1 VKPYT
6 VGLTGGIGSGKSAVA
21 DRFAKL
27 GVHIVDTD
35 EIAHELTQPGREAI
49 APIRAAFGTEA
60 IATDGSLDRA
70 RMRRLVFGNAKARK
84 RLEAILHPLIRVE
97 SARRLERAR
106 SLYAILVVP
115 LMVETGV
122 DRSRTARVLV
132 VDCPEALQVERVMRR
147 NGLPDA
153 EVRAILASQAT
164 RAQRLAAA
172 DDVIDNSGPPEALDH
187 QVSRLHE
194 KYLTLARATTS
205 S

>member
-1 VKPYT
+1 
-6 VGLTGGIGSGKSAVA
+6 
-21 DRFAKL
+21 
-27 GVHIVDTD
+27 
-35 EIAHELTQPGREAI
+35 
-49 APIRAAFGTEA
+49 
-60 IATDGSLDRA
+60 
-70 RMRRLVFGNAKARK
+70 M
-84 RLEAILHPLIRVE
+84 VE
-97 SARRLERAR
+97 S
-106 SLYAILVVP
+106 
-115 LMVETGV
+115 GV

-172 DDVIDNSGPPEALDH
+172 DDVIDNSGPPEGLDH
-187 QVSRLHE
+187 QISCLHE